1 MAMTILAPTSPLS
14 AIEALRGD
22 KTKRPLSDFSSA
34 SGLRAQLEDGIYSIM
49 GKASPLSPLIV
60 RSSSLRQNHN
70 TIDIQQASLSLF
82 RGILVTQVL
91 RLLSV
96 GVDVTDPFS
105 EALSAWRCEKSG
117 SDLVRSFNQLDKEQ
131 VARLEADVNAHAS
144 TLKRSLGTV
153 SATWMPRSCIR
164 ASQRF
169 AGGHVLLFDV
179 VDLMVGSTTS
189 KFASVALFDVTTSPL
204 DAGAERTMRFH
215 ALMQTLKTSV
225 VPLRTSIFSSATGEL
240 WTSDVDYEILSRSV
254 DEVLNTLND
263 MWKYV

>member
-1 MAMTILAPTSPLS
+1 MAMTILAPSSPLS

-22 KTKRPLSDFSSA
+22 KAKRPLSDLSSA

-49 GKASPLSPLIV
+49 GKASPLTPLVV
-60 RSSSLRQNHN
+60 RSSSLRQNRN

-96 GVDVTDPFS
+96 GVEVTDPFS

-117 SDLVRSFNQLDKEQ
+117 TDLVRSFNQLDKEQ

-144 TLKRSLGTV
+144 TLKRSLGVV
-153 SATWMPRSCIR
+153 SATWMPRSCVR

-179 VDLMVGSTTS
+179 VDLMVGSITS

-225 VPLRTSIFSSATGEL
+225 VPLRTSMFSSATGEL

-254 DEVLNTLND
+254 DEVLSTLND

>member
-1 MAMTILAPTSPLS
+1 
-14 AIEALRGD
+14 
-22 KTKRPLSDFSSA
+22 
-34 SGLRAQLEDGIYSIM
+34 
-49 GKASPLSPLIV
+49 V
-60 RSSSLRQNHN
+60 RSSTLRQNHN

-96 GVDVTDPFS
+96 GVEVTDPFS

-144 TLKRSLGTV
+144 TLKRSLGVV
-153 SATWMPRSCIR
+153 SATWMPRSCVR

-225 VPLRTSIFSSATGEL
+225 VPLRTSMFSSATGEL
-240 WTSDVDYEILSRSV
+240 WTSDVDYELLSRSV
-254 DEVLNTLND
+254 DEVLSTLND